1 MVASTAYNA
10 DAPALR
16 IHPWAEVLR
25 TTHLRWILIKGG
37 RWSTKTREVA
47 AWIAE
52 EMRYRRVNVLILRK
66 KQNSI
71 AESNFATV
79 RRVIEEQGCADEFQ
93 FLRTE
98 IRNPST
104 GARIAFSG
112 IEHNLDS
119 IRSRDTE
126 DIIWIEEAH
135 AVTEDELTTL
145 GPTFRTPGSKV
156 VVTWNPH
163 YEGGAFDQ
171 RWANPDFEAER
182 VITHWTM
189 LPHELRTDAL
199 YEEIANTLPELK
211 PHVWDGAFRPVGVM
225 SPFSAQLIAAAF
237 EREFIPLDGLP
248 DTENVGGVDVAWTAA
263 PHSDYTAVVVLDAR
277 GNEVRVERFKE
288 ADSAIRAKRVAELLT
303 DCFFVR
309 VDSTE
314 NAGREL
320 VKTLASEYN
329 VPAYYY
335 DFRNQKMK
343 EGQPTQGKN
352 RLVAQS
358 QDRFARG
365 QYALRSPE
373 LKEELSRF
381 VQITDPTSQS
391 ATKFQAEF
399 GHDDLVC
406 ALMLAGSCNTRLG
419 R

>member
-1 MVASTAYNA
+1 MLAT
-10 DAPALR
+10 DTPTLR

-25 TTHLRWILIKGG
+25 TTPLRWILIKGG

-52 EMRYRRVNVLILRK
+52 TMMERKVNVLILRK
-66 KQNSI
+66 RQNSI

-79 RRVIEEQGCADEFQ
+79 WRIIEEQGWDDEFDKY
-93 FLRTE
+93 RTE
-98 IRNPST
+98 IRHKTT
-104 GARIAFSG
+104 GSRVAFMG
-112 IEHNLDS
+112 IERNLDS

-126 DIIWIEEAH
+126 DIVWLEEAH
-135 AVTEDELTTL
+135 ATTDDELITL
-145 GPTFRTPGSKV
+145 GPTFRTPGSRCV
-156 VVTWNPH
+156 ATWNPH
-163 YEGGAFDQ
+163 YEGGAFDK
-171 RWANPDFEAER
+171 RYADADFEAVR

-189 LPHELRTDAL
+189 LPRHLRTEAL
-199 YEEIANTLPELK
+199 YQEIASTPVEMRA
-211 PHVWDGAFRPVGVM
+211 HVWDGDFRPVGVM
-225 SPFSAQLIAAAF
+225 SPFKGELVEAAF
-237 EREFIPLDGLP
+237 DRDFIPLDGLP
-248 DTENVGGVDVAWTAA
+248 ENENVAGVDVAWTEA
-263 PHSDYTAVVVLDAR
+263 PHSDFTAVVVLDPR

-288 ADSAIRAKRVAELLT
+288 ADAAKRAARVAGLVE

-358 QDRFARG
+358 AERFSRG
-365 QYALRSPE
+365 GYSLRSPE
-373 LKEELSRF
+373 LREELSRF

-406 ALMLAGSCNTRLG
+406 ALMLAGSCLTRLG